1 MIDRTL
7 LRYFLAVVDRG
18 NFSRAAAHC
27 RVSQPTLSIG
37 IARLERT
44 LGEPLF
50 IRSSRRVELTPA
62 GVRLSAQARRI
73 EAAFVEAETAAP
85 DAAPRKLIRLGLLST
100 LPSRW
105 IEAALTA
112 VRAGAPSER
121 LEIVEGRQSELPGL
135 LGRGRVDAAIGGVD
149 GHPQVREI
157 LFTED
162 YGLAMPRSH
171 PLAGRTEISAEEVA
185 AEPMIVRRH
194 CEALAETSRYFTAR
208 GVRPFMAARTTRDD
222 RALAYVRSGLGVTVM
237 PRGFADEDIALAA
250 LTGSGL
256 LRRIG
261 LLIEPDSAAR
271 VEGAATLRLF
281 CDSLKASAARQDIGR
296 NGNVRR
302 PLIPR
307 TRGFP

>member
-37 IARLERT
+37 VARLERT

-50 IRSSRRVELTPA
+50 IRNSRRVELTAA

-85 DAAPRKLIRLGLLST
+85 AETPRKLIRLGLLST

-105 IEAALTA
+105 IETALVA
-112 VRAGAPSER
+112 VRAAAPLER
-121 LEIVEGRQSELPGL
+121 LEIVEGRQSDVLGL
-135 LGRGRVDAAIGGVD
+135 LGRGRVDAAVGVID
-149 GHPQVREI
+149 GDPRAREV

-162 YGLAMPRSH
+162 YGLAMARSH
-171 PLAGRTEISAEEVA
+171 PLAARTGINAEEVA

-194 CEALAETSRYFTAR
+194 CEALGDTSRYFTAR
-208 GVRPFMAARTTRDD
+208 GVRPFMAARTTHDD

-237 PRGFADEDIALAA
+237 PRGFAGEDIAMAS

-256 LRRIG
+256 TRRVG

-271 VEGAATLRLF
+271 VEGADTLRLF
-281 CDSLKASAARQDIGR
+281 GDSLKASAAG
-296 NGNVRR
+296 
-302 PLIPR
+302 
-307 TRGFP
+307 

>member
-18 NFSRAAAHC
+18 NFSRAADHC

-50 IRSSRRVELTPA
+50 IRNSRRVELTPA

-85 DAAPRKLIRLGLLST
+85 AQTPRKLIRLGLLST

-105 IEAALTA
+105 VETALAA
-112 VRAGAPSER
+112 VRAAALPER
-121 LEIVEGRQSELPGL
+121 LEIVEGRQPDLPGL
-135 LGRGRVDAAIGGVD
+135 LGRGRVDAAIGVVD
-149 GHPQVREI
+149 GDPRAREA

-162 YGLAMPRSH
+162 YGLAMVRSH
-171 PLAGRTEISAEEVA
+171 PLADRTEINAEEVA

-208 GVRPFMAARTTRDD
+208 GVRPFMAARTTHDD

-237 PRGFADEDIALAA
+237 PRGFAGEDIAMAA

-256 LRRIG
+256 TRRIG

-271 VEGAATLRLF
+271 VERTETLRLF
-281 CDSLKASAARQDIGR
+281 GDSLRVSAAG
-296 NGNVRR
+296 
-302 PLIPR
+302 
-307 TRGFP
+307 